1 MAAWL
6 RGQRQAT
13 SFYLVVSNVA
23 GIMQTPTHFLIA
35 GALAVPARRHLIGNT
50 PALLLGAVLPD
61 IPFALLT
68 LWGLFYY
75 RWIAPLPQPGV
86 IMEYLHF
93 TLYFT
98 DPIWIAGHNF
108 FHSLVVDGLLFAVG
122 LWGWRHRQRWG
133 VPLTWLATSMLL
145 HVTIDI
151 FTHHSD
157 GPLIWWPVNWSYR
170 FASPISYWEVAY
182 GGATFARAELI
193 LNVLLSTYLLTALWP
208 QIKQQFLRW
217 QASAGSR
224 PIR

>member
-1 MAAWL
+1 
-6 RGQRQAT
+6 
-13 SFYLVVSNVA
+13 
-23 GIMQTPTHFLIA
+23 MQTPTHFLIA

-122 LWGWRHRQRWG
+122 LWGWR
-133 VPLTWLATSMLL
+133 
-145 HVTIDI
+145 
-151 FTHHSD
+151 
-157 GPLIWWPVNWSYR
+157 
-170 FASPISYWEVAY
+170 
-182 GGATFARAELI
+182 
-193 LNVLLSTYLLTALWP
+193 
-208 QIKQQFLRW
+208 
-217 QASAGSR
+217 
-224 PIR
+224 